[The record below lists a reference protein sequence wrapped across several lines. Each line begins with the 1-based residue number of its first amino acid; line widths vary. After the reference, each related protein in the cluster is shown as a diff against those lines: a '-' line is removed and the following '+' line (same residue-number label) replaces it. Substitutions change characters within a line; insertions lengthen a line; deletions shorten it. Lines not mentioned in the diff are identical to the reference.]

1 MGAIASGLT
10 SLVEGIVI
18 AVDALRANKVR
29 AALTI
34 LGIAIGVFVVVVMS
48 AAIHGI
54 NQGVAAEFEEA
65 GPTTFF
71 LNRYPISFEACSDAD
86 DTSCKWRNNPP
97 LRLTEAAAIA
107 DLPSVQG
114 VRVET
119 GANVSAKYFE
129 RLLPS
134 VYVTVTTSNWMDVS
148 GGDIVQGRNFTAS
161 EDASGAR
168 VVVVNDVMAERLF
181 GESDPIGKVVTVNKM
196 PFEVIGLYKGGGEFL
211 DSPRPRAAVPLNT
224 GIRYLNAWIDWI
236 DITVKPRAG
245 ENRDEVIDEVTAV
258 MRGHRGLR
266 PSQENNFAIIT
277 QDKLF
282 ETWGRMTGIFFLV
295 MFVLSGVGLIV
306 GGVGVVAI
314 MMISVTERTREI
326 GVRKALGATRRVIL
340 WQFLVE
346 AATLTAIGA
355 VLGLAFGWL
364 VALVV
369 RSATPIA
376 ASVPP
381 LAIVVAIGASFLT
394 GILFGLFPASR
405 AARLDPILA
414 LRYE

>member
-1 MGAIASGLT
+1 MRRVASALT
-10 SLVEGIVI
+10 SLVEGIAI
-18 AVDALRANKVR
+18 AIDALRANKVR

-48 AAIHGI
+48 ATIHGI
-54 NQGVAAEFEEA
+54 NAGVAAEFEQA

-97 LRLTEAAAIA
+97 LRLTEASAIA
-107 DLPSVQG
+107 QLPSVQG
-114 VRVET
+114 VRVQT

-134 VYVTVTTSNWMDVS
+134 VYTTVTTANWMDVS
-148 GGDIVQGRNFTAS
+148 GGDIVQGRNFTAA
-161 EDASGAR
+161 EDAGGAR
-168 VVVVNDVMAERLF
+168 VVVVNDVMAQRLF
-181 GESDPIGKVVTVNKM
+181 GESDPIGKVIMLNKA
-196 PFEVIGLYKGGGEFL
+196 PFEVVGLYKGGGDFL
-211 DSPRPRAAVPLNT
+211 DSPQPRAAVPFNT
-224 GIRYLNAWIDWI
+224 GRRYLNAWIDWI
-236 DITVKPRAG
+236 DITVRPRAG
-245 ENRDEVIDEVTAV
+245 QERDEVIDEVTAV
-258 MRGHRGLR
+258 MRGQRGLH

-282 ETWGRMTGIFFLV
+282 EMWGKMTGIFFLV
-295 MFVLSGVGLIV
+295 MIVLSGVGLIV

-355 VLGLAFGWL
+355 VIGLTFGWL
-364 VALVV
+364 VSIVV
-369 RSATPIA
+369 RNATPIA

-381 LAIVVAIGASFLT
+381 TAIVVAIGASCLT

-405 AARLDPILA
+405 AAKLDPILA

>member
-1 MGAIASGLT
+1 MRIGASVM
-10 SLVEGIVI
+10 SLVEGIAI
-18 AVDALRANKVR
+18 AIDALRANKVR

-54 NQGVAAEFEEA
+54 NVGVAKEFEQA

-71 LNRYPISFEACSDAD
+71 VNRFPITLEACSDAD
-86 DTSCKWRNNPP
+86 DTSCRWRNNPP
-97 LRLTEAAAIA
+97 LRLTEAAAISRLESVKGVTVSTGA
-107 DLPSVQG
+107 SASVKYFDRFLPSV
-114 VRVET
+114 R
-119 GANVSAKYFE
+119 VSA
-129 RLLPS
+129 L
-134 VYVTVTTSNWMDVS
+134 TANWPEVN
-148 GGDIVQGRNFTAS
+148 GGDIVQGRNFTTTEEAG
-161 EDASGAR
+161 AAR
-168 VVVVNDVMAERLF
+168 VIVINDVLRDRLF
-181 GESDPIGKVVTVNKM
+181 GESDPIGKVIAVNKM
-196 PFEVIGLYKGGGEFL
+196 PFEVIGLYKEAGGFL
-211 DSPRPRAAVPLNT
+211 GSPTPRAGVPLTT
-224 GIRYLNAWIDWI
+224 GRRYLNAWIDWI
-236 DITVKPRAG
+236 DFTVRPRAG
-245 ENRDEVIDEVTAV
+245 MDRDVVIDEVTAV
-258 MRGHRGLR
+258 IRGARGLH
-266 PSQENNFAIIT
+266 PSQQNNFAIIT

-282 ETWGRMTGIFFLV
+282 ETWGKMTNVFFLV
-295 MFVLSGVGLIV
+295 MIVLSGVGLIV

-346 AATLTAIGA
+346 AATLTGIGA
-355 VLGLAFGWL
+355 VCGLVVGWL
-364 VALVV
+364 VALGV

-381 LAIVVAIGASFLT
+381 AAIVVALIASGLT

-405 AARLDPILA
+405 AAKLDPVDA

>member
-1 MGAIASGLT
+1 MRIASGLT
-10 SLVEGIVI
+10 SLIEGIAI

-54 NQGVAAEFEEA
+54 NAGVAKEFEQA

-71 LNRYPISFEACSDAD
+71 VNRFPISLEACSDAD
-86 DTSCKWRNNPP
+86 ETSCKWRNNPP
-97 LRLTEAAAIA
+97 LRLTEAAAISR
-107 DLPSVQG
+107 LSTVKG
-114 VRVET
+114 ITIST
-119 GANVSAKYFE
+119 GASVSAKYFD
-129 RLLPS
+129 RFLPS
-134 VYVTVTTSNWMDVS
+134 IQVQALTANWPEVN
-148 GGDIVQGRNFTAS
+148 GGDIVQGRNFTTA
-161 EDASGAR
+161 EEAGAAR
-168 VVVVNDVMAERLF
+168 VIVINDVLRERLF
-181 GESDPIGKVVTVNKM
+181 GESDPIGKVVSINKS
-196 PFEVIGLYKGGGEFL
+196 PFEVIGLYKEAGGFL
-211 DSPRPRAAVPLNT
+211 GTPRPRAAVPLTT
-224 GIRYLNAWIDWI
+224 GRRYLNAWIDWI
-236 DITVKPRAG
+236 DFTVRPRAG
-245 ENRDEVIDEVTAV
+245 VGRDEVIDDVTAV
-258 MRGHRGLR
+258 IRGARGLH
-266 PSQENNFAIIT
+266 PGQENNFAVIT

-282 ETWGRMTGIFFLV
+282 ETWGKMTNVFFLV
-295 MFVLSGVGLIV
+295 MIVLSGVGLIV

-355 VLGLAFGWL
+355 VFGLVLGWL
-364 VALVV
+364 VALLV
-369 RSATPIA
+369 RSVTPIA

-381 LAIVVAIGASFLT
+381 AAIIVAVGASCLT

-405 AARLDPILA
+405 AAKLDPILA